1 MSIIKKFDDN
11 QLINE
16 ISFNDTNLIIKTK
29 IKKRQSQ
36 RSPVH

>member
-29 IKKRQSQ
+29 IKKRKSQ
-36 RSPVH
+36 HSPAH